1 MRFDPEGTHFRAK
14 GGSFAGTSFSAPSD
28 AGWSSLGFQGCS
40 GSRFVTAA
48 WVTEVW
54 GEYSSYFILF
64 VKLFFYFLFEY
75 SWCPRSSLLQVSSNL
90 IPVYI
95 DDYPFFIGGFAP
107 IAFYIAFYNSF
118 PSGSVEKNPPG
129 NAGDAGD
136 VGSIPGSGRSPGVE
150 NVNPLQYSCLEN
162 AMNGGSWCAT
172 VHGVTE
178 SWTRLSNWTASC
190 WVRFPLLYNRFL
202 SML

>member
-48 WVTEVW
+48 WVTKVW

-64 VKLFFYFLFEY
+64 VKLFFYVLFEY

-107 IAFYIAFYNSF
+107 IAFYIAFYN
-118 PSGSVEKNPPG
+118 
-129 NAGDAGD
+129 
-136 VGSIPGSGRSPGVE
+136 
-150 NVNPLQYSCLEN
+150 
-162 AMNGGSWCAT
+162 
-172 VHGVTE
+172 
-178 SWTRLSNWTASC
+178 TASPVAQ
-190 WVRFPLLYNRFL
+190 WKRIHLAMRETQEMWAQSLGQEDPLE
-202 SML
+202 